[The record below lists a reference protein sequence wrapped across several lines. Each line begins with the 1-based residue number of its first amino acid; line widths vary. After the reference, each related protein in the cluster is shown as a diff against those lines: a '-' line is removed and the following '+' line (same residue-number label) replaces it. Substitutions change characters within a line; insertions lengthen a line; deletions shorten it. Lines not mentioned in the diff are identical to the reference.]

1 MGWAG
6 LDWGWGGV
14 GWAGLGW
21 DGMGLDGLGTGK
33 DGTGWGEALQGG
45 AGLFW
50 MGWGW
55 DAIGIPAE
63 FLISDR
69 CYEVLGYGF
78 QRCQSYGPPSLAE
91 STLRFAGASSAGV
104 CKAR

>member
-1 MGWAG
+1 MICERLGWAEMRWAG
-6 LDWGWGGV
+6 LGLGWTGAGV
-14 GWAGLGW
+14 EWAGLGWGW

-33 DGTGWGEALQGG
+33 DWTGWGEALQGG

-55 DAIGIPAE
+55 DAIGIPAK
-63 FLISDR
+63 FLLSDR

-78 QRCQSYGPPSLAE
+78 QRYQ
-91 STLRFAGASSAGV
+91 
-104 CKAR
+104 